1 MEAKQ
6 RSAWMEIL
14 CMPSEKGKARR
25 ATGLNAGNK
34 RSLINEDSMCHN
46 TDACQLSQS
55 EKRILAEA
63 ELISQRK
70 RLHELRQQC
79 MDAERRMVVYWHAAA
94 VLTFVVTW

>member
-6 RSAWMEIL
+6 RSAWMEIM
-14 CMPSEKGKARR
+14 CTPKEKGKARQ

-34 RSLINEDSMCHN
+34 RSLINENSMYHD

-55 EKRILAEA
+55 EKRTLAEA

-79 MDAERRMVVYWHAAA
+79 MDAERRIQMAMQVLMEVNHAL
-94 VLTFVVTW
+94 V

>member
-6 RSAWMEIL
+6 RNAWMAIM
-14 CMPSEKGKARR
+14 CTCNEKGKARQ

-34 RSLINEDSMCHN
+34 RSLINGNSMHHN

-63 ELISQRK
+63 ELLNQRK
-70 RLHELRQQC
+70 RLHELRREC
-79 MDAERRMVVYWHAAA
+79 MDAERRIQMAMQVLMEVDHAL
-94 VLTFVVTW
+94 V